1 MEVKAEKINPY
12 VNDTRPKT
20 EQVRDMFDS
29 IAPAYDFMNRAMTFG
44 IDKWWRSLAVKMIRK
59 HAPKQILDVATGT
72 ADLAIKLATELK
84 PEHVT
89 GIDLSEGMIE
99 LGRQKV
105 ASRGLTD
112 RITLVTGDCLS
123 LPFADNSFDC
133 VTVAYGVRNFEHL
146 SQGYREMHRVLK
158 PGGMIC
164 VIELSTP
171 QSPLVKPFYK
181 LYTRT
186 LIPAVGRLI
195 SKDTRAYSYLPESIA
210 AVPQGDR
217 MLSLMSDAGFS
228 ACRCRRLTFGTC
240 SIYTA
245 TK

>member
-1 MEVKAEKINPY
+1 MEIKAEKINPY

-44 IDKWWRSLAVKMIRK
+44 IDKWWRTLAVKMIK
-59 HAPKQILDVATGT
+59 KQSPHAILDVATGT
-72 ADLAIKLATELK
+72 ADLAIKLATAL
-84 PEHVT
+84 PSACVT
-89 GIDLSEGMIE
+89 GVDLSERMIE
-99 LGRQKV
+99 LGKQKV
-105 ASRGLTD
+105 AAKGISD
-112 RITLVTGDCLS
+112 RIALQPADCLH
-123 LPFADNSFDC
+123 LPFADGCFDC

-146 SQGYREMHRVLK
+146 SEGYSQMFRVLK

-171 QSPLVKPFYK
+171 QSPLVRPFYN

-186 LIPAVGRLI
+186 LIPAAGRLI

-210 AVPQGDR
+210 AVPQGDK
-217 MLSLMSDAGFS
+217 MLKLMSDAGFS
-228 ACRCRRLTFGTC
+228 NCKCRKLTFGTC